1 MAALMYIAGPITNV
15 PNYRQ
20 IFAVAEQEL
29 NAKGWGVFNPARL
42 PSSTD
47 KRTAM
52 GIDLAVVL
60 NCSAVLALPG
70 YLQSVGAMIE
80 TALADYLNIP
90 VYKNIE
96 EVPDLWDQ
104 ES

>member
-1 MAALMYIAGPITNV
+1 MAALMYIAGPITGV
-15 PNYRQ
+15 PTYRQ
-20 IFAVAEQEL
+20 IFAAAEQEL
-29 NAKGWGVFNPARL
+29 IEKGWGVFNPARL
-42 PSSTD
+42 PSTAD
-47 KRTAM
+47 KKTVM

-60 NCSAVLALPG
+60 NCSAVFALPG

-90 VYKNIE
+90 VYKNME
-96 EVPDLWDQ
+96 EVPDLWDP